1 MYGVSG
7 IPHAEFNGTINSI
20 GGGTNMYP
28 YYLDIYEQ
36 LIDDDSPVY
45 IDFVAYLNQD
55 DGGLDLVLMW

>member
-36 LIDDDSPVY
+36 LIDDDSPV
-45 IDFVAYLNQD
+45 ILI
-55 DGGLDLVLMW
+55 LLPI